1 MAKET
6 KHLKSMPSSFVSEP
20 IVPVPGTFDAAG
32 MSRGEPGL
40 PGKFRWRGKEFTV
53 ALELERWREHGDC
66 RNGSDERYVRK
77 HGYRVRTEDGSIMRL
92 YFQRTVGR
100 GRLSPKTRWWL
111 HSIESCAP
119 AAPHPK

>member
-1 MAKET
+1 MRT
-6 KHLKSMPSSFVSEP
+6 HFSLVPSSFVSEP
-20 IVPVPGTFDAAG
+20 IIPLAGTFDAAA

-40 PGKFRWRGKEFTV
+40 PGKFRWRRKEFTV

-66 RNGSDERYVRK
+66 RNGSGERYVRK
-77 HGYRVRTEDGSIMRL
+77 HGFRVRTEDGSILRL

-100 GRLSPKTRWWL
+100 GQSPKSRWWL

-119 AAPHPK
+119 AGSTAQ